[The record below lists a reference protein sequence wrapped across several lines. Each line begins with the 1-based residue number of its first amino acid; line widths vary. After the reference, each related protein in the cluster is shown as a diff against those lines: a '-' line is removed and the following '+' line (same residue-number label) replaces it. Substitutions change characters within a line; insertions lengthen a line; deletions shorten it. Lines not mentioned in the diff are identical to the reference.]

1 MYGVLQD
8 DGTSLS
14 AAVDT
19 SIISS
24 VAAFHMPTLVSAGL
38 FNFHFS
44 KVVNLSAV
52 GFCSLKTKLHIPL
65 FFSAGAESQTPSERT
80 VIPMKNQVQC
90 DV

>member
-1 MYGVLQD
+1 M
-8 DGTSLS
+8 GTSLS

-44 KVVNLSAV
+44 KVLNLSAV
-52 GFCSLKTKLHIPL
+52 GFCSLKTKLQIPL
-65 FFSAGAESQTPSERT
+65 FFSAGAELQILSEQTI
-80 VIPMKNQVQC
+80 VPMQN
-90 DV
+90 